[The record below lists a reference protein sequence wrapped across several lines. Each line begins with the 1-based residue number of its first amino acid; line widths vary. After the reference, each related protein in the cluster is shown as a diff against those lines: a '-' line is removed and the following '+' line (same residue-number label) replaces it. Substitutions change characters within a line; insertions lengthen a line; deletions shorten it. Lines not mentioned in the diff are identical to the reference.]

1 MRVLSPCLSSAT
13 VASVSTW
20 SPLVTSGAVPAA
32 DMMRY
37 VTCTLCAVGVEP
49 ALLPWLGF
57 WPFRGIGVPCWSIWC
72 AGFLSRVVD
81 FFDAAGS
88 QLGQESDDGGR
99 CNLEDKHDAAK
110 KMLEVSLGCLVEF
123 MSWFV
128 CFFPDSGGSGSG
140 ASAGSFDGGS
150 EDRCVKFDFL
160 LGPSCNFTLLEFVCC
175 GVCCIFYLLQGVFC
189 KSQDELNIWDPAPSK
204 KKHLLVVLVVIN

>member
-1 MRVLSPCLSSAT
+1 
-13 VASVSTW
+13 
-20 SPLVTSGAVPAA
+20 
-32 DMMRY
+32 
-37 VTCTLCAVGVEP
+37 
-49 ALLPWLGF
+49 
-57 WPFRGIGVPCWSIWC
+57 
-72 AGFLSRVVD
+72 
-81 FFDAAGS
+81 
-88 QLGQESDDGGR
+88 
-99 CNLEDKHDAAK
+99 
-110 KMLEVSLGCLVEF
+110 MLEVSLGYLVEF

-160 LGPSCNFTLLEFVCC
+160 LGPLCNFTLLEFVCC

-204 KKHLLVVLVVIN
+204 KKVYFAKKNQGLIVMDSLTHMISPQGY

>member
-1 MRVLSPCLSSAT
+1 M
-13 VASVSTW
+13 
-20 SPLVTSGAVPAA
+20 G
-32 DMMRY
+32 Y
-37 VTCTLCAVGVEP
+37 
-49 ALLPWLGF
+49 
-57 WPFRGIGVPCWSIWC
+57 
-72 AGFLSRVVD
+72 
-81 FFDAAGS
+81 
-88 QLGQESDDGGR
+88 
-99 CNLEDKHDAAK
+99 
-110 KMLEVSLGCLVEF
+110 LVEF

-160 LGPSCNFTLLEFVCC
+160 LGPLCNFTLLEFVCC

-204 KKHLLVVLVVIN
+204 KTKTRARGGDIGRCIERAGGAGGGEH